1 MQTRKR
7 DEVQPDTELW
17 VEPGVCEWVDWEEHT
32 STNDVTRLYTAI
44 YVYNIH
50 QWYNYTYV
58 HIYIYIYKIYM
69 YIHTHHMYH
78 YMLVRTM
85 LKHQSFGFHHVA
97 WGLSTTMHV
106 WKWRLWF
113 WWFNIGAA
121 KEIRDELPW
130 TARRACREG
139 CCHAIAVWMRT
150 SSVLSARRQLRLC
163 FLFGWFFEG

>member
-1 MQTRKR
+1 MSRCRLASEMKCSPT
-7 DEVQPDTELW
+7 LS
-17 VEPGVCEWVDWEEHT
+17 CESNLEFVNESIEKNIHQQMMWQGY
-32 STNDVTRLYTAI
+32 TRLYMYI
-44 YVYNIH
+44 YNIH
-50 QWYNYTYV
+50 QWYNFTYV
-58 HIYIYIYKIYM
+58 HTYIYIYNM

-150 SSVLSARRQLRLC
+150 TSALSARRR
-163 FLFGWFFEG
+163 